1 MEIKE
6 VDELLKLFDGIR
18 ETALLKAMSAISV
31 EDYCSSETGDLSD
44 AMSVAQGLYKPLV
57 FDRRNAETKE
67 EYADLEAIIDATRE
81 ALSSNKVFFT
91 QLVETGENQ
100 EKIIRTRISRGN
112 QWILAK
118 DRVVPIRDEPRTTD
132 SLIQYAKR
140 QAAMSMLGIAGRND
154 LQDDDGVRAL
164 NAERKNFEKGTRV
177 YEPHSETELLSKD
190 QIDELAHEL
199 DESGYADIIKDIF
212 KTYRVE
218 AISDLPR
225 SSYREVIDKV
235 RLIKARRAGH

>member
-1 MEIKE
+1 MEIGE
-6 VDELLKLFDGIR
+6 VEALLKLYNDVR
-18 ETALLKAMSAISV
+18 ETATLKAMSSISV
-31 EDYCSSETGDLSD
+31 EDFCSSETGDLSD
-44 AMSVAQGLYKPLV
+44 AMSVAQGLYKPLI

-91 QLVETGENQ
+91 QLVDTGENQ

-118 DRVVPIRDEPRTTD
+118 DRVVPIRDDPRTTD

-154 LQDDDGVRAL
+154 LQDDDGVRVL

-199 DESGYADIIKDIF
+199 DDSGMPDIIQDIF

-218 AISDLPR
+218 ALSDLPR
-225 SSYREVIDKV
+225 KSYREIIDKV

>member
-1 MEIKE
+1 MEIGE
-6 VDELLKLFDGIR
+6 VEALLKLYNDVR
-18 ETALLKAMSAISV
+18 ESATLKAMSSISV
-31 EDYCSSETGDLSD
+31 EDFCSSETGDLSD
-44 AMSVAQGLYKPLV
+44 AMSVAQGLYKPLI

-91 QLVETGENQ
+91 QLVDTGENQ

-118 DRVVPIRDEPRTTD
+118 DRVVPIRDDPRTTD

-154 LQDDDGVRAL
+154 LQDDDGVRVL

-199 DESGYADIIKDIF
+199 DDSGMPDIIQDIF

-218 AISDLPR
+218 ALSDLPR
-225 SSYREVIDKV
+225 KSYREIIDKV

>member
-1 MEIKE
+1 
-6 VDELLKLFDGIR
+6 
-18 ETALLKAMSAISV
+18 
-31 EDYCSSETGDLSD
+31 
-44 AMSVAQGLYKPLV
+44 MSVAQGLYKPLI

-67 EYADLEAIIDATRE
+67 EYADLEAIIEATRE
-81 ALSSNKVFFT
+81 ALSANKVFFT
-91 QLVETGENQ
+91 QLVDTGENQ

-118 DRVVPIRDEPRTTD
+118 DRVVPIRDDPRTTD

-154 LQDDDGVRAL
+154 LQDDDGVRVL

-199 DESGYADIIKDIF
+199 DDSGMPDIIQDIF

-218 AISDLPR
+218 ALSDLPR
-225 SSYREVIDKV
+225 KSYREIIDKV